1 MTYILPCPNCGFRFP
16 VNPKKHL
23 YRRERYCPRCKTP
36 TNIRPSRWSFLP
48 SPNWFHQRAEQT
60 YQRTMIKEMRRREPK
75 QPSIVIPA
83 QIPETLLGLSMLI
96 RKREM
101 ELKEK
106 EGEKKE

>member
-1 MTYILPCPNCGFRFP
+1 
-16 VNPKKHL
+16 
-23 YRRERYCPRCKTP
+23 
-36 TNIRPSRWSFLP
+36 
-48 SPNWFHQRAEQT
+48 
-60 YQRTMIKEMRRREPK
+60 MIKEMRRREPN

-106 EGEKKE
+106 EARNHES